1 MKTTSRMKDL
11 IWNKGLTNTG
21 KFLVAR
27 MFYVDG
33 MVIITTGI
41 GIFGTS
47 VIGLSMKEILFT
59 AIIAN
64 IAGALGC
71 YMYGFFFKNNKKI
84 IMNNLLILII
94 IVAGISIS
102 NTQLQFM
109 ILAIA
114 GTFFSGP
121 LQSSSRAIMANLTP
135 DNIQGISFGIFTVSG
150 KITAFIGPILA
161 GVMTFVFS
169 QRVGFGFSIVLLLLG
184 FFLMA
189 KVNYKNN

>member
-1 MKTTSRMKDL
+1 ML
-11 IWNKGLTNTG
+11 
-21 KFLVAR
+21 
-27 MFYVDG
+27 YVDG

-47 VIGLSMKEILFT
+47 VIGLSMREILFT
-59 AIIAN
+59 AILAS

-71 YMYGFFFKNNKKI
+71 YIYGIFFKNNKRI

-102 NTQLQFM
+102 KTPLQFM
-109 ILAIA
+109 ILAIT

-121 LQSSSRAIMANLTP
+121 LQSSSRAIMATLTP
-135 DNIQGISFGIFTVSG
+135 DDIQGISFGMFTISG
-150 KITAFIGPILA
+150 KVTAFIGPILA
-161 GVMTFVFS
+161 GVMTFIFS

-184 FFLMA
+184 FFLMT
-189 KVNYKNN
+189 KVNDKNN